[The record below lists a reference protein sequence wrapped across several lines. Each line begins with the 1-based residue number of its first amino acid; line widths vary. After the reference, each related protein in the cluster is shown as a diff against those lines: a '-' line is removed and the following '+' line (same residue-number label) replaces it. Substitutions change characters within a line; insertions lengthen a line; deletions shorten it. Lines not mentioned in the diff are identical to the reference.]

1 MNIEAGKQENKKT
14 VRKMVNHI
22 YQGISG
28 LFAANKL
35 LNTVRYRSL
44 GHLTAPRLC
53 YRKATAPSNAA
64 YCGVM
69 FFNRLI
75 TVCVERGG
83 KRMVG
88 ENKQRPLQRVK
99 VNESPRWFSWWLRSD
114 LWNQVLM
121 AVR

>member
-44 GHLTAPRLC
+44 GR
-53 YRKATAPSNAA
+53 ATAA
-64 YCGVM
+64 
-69 FFNRLI
+69 
-75 TVCVERGG
+75 
-83 KRMVG
+83 
-88 ENKQRPLQRVK
+88 
-99 VNESPRWFSWWLRSD
+99 LRR
-114 LWNQVLM
+114 
-121 AVR
+121 AG